1 MVEQAEGTTQGL
13 VCAKSRLTKRNLT
26 IPRLELVAGHMAVN
40 LAANVEKAIDRDLVK
55 AVHGWLDSTIALY
68 WIHGQGD
75 YRQFVANRVAKIQ
88 GHSHVKWHHVPTH
101 ENPADLGS
109 RGGKVVGNDLW
120 KLGPHWLQDPSQ
132 WPPEVTPKASPET
145 NLELKAV
152 MSSQALVTVSLPVES
167 DRFLDLL
174 EKFPLRKVLR
184 ICVWINRFL
193 GNCRTR
199 HKEREYWPLTTAEIQ
214 NCELWWIKKT
224 QAEATKDPFERTKV
238 HLNIQPNPN
247 GIFECRGRIDGEYP
261 VFLPC
266 SSSFTTKLV
275 ERAHLSTLH
284 GGVAMTMAK
293 VRERY
298 WVPKLRR
305 LVKQVRSKCFGCVR
319 VRAEAYKNPPP
330 EKLPTTRTQGTT
342 PFQVVGVDYAGP
354 IRYVTKNKAERKA
367 YLLLYGGSLTRAVHL
382 EVLKSMETSA
392 FTPSLKRFIARRGH
406 PKVIYSDNAKTF
418 KAAAKWLRKVQQD
431 ERFHA
436 FLAEN
441 AVEWRFNLSRAPW
454 WDGQYERLIGLFKRA
469 FHKTIGDGTLTWE
482 ELENVVLDV
491 EVALNNRPLNY
502 LEDDVE
508 MTSSPLAPCSV
519 LTPTL
524 RPRLNH
530 IKSKRWICGN
540 EQNFYASVSRR
551 YGIVGLASTFVV
563 YENVI
568 GSESASRHRVR
579 RSVKS

>member
-1 MVEQAEGTTQGL
+1 MLIGKNLFREMCETRISWDVEFAETMVRNWEDWYRQIPDCYEVPRSLAPYQQPVTAITLHAFGDASKTGVAAAVYAVVEQAEGTTQGL
-13 VCAKSRLTKRNLT
+13 VCAKSRLAKRNLT

-55 AVHGWLDSTIALY
+55 AVHGWLDSTVALY

-152 MSSQALVTVSLPVES
+152 MSSQALVTVSPPVES

-199 HKEREYWPLTTAEIQ
+199 HKEREYGPLTTAKIQ

-261 VFLPC
+261 VFLP
-266 SSSFTTKLV
+266 
-275 ERAHLSTLH
+275 
-284 GGVAMTMAK
+284 
-293 VRERY
+293 
-298 WVPKLRR
+298 
-305 LVKQVRSKCFGCVR
+305 
-319 VRAEAYKNPPP
+319 
-330 EKLPTTRTQGTT
+330 
-342 PFQVVGVDYAGP
+342 
-354 IRYVTKNKAERKA
+354 
-367 YLLLYGGSLTRAVHL
+367 
-382 EVLKSMETSA
+382 
-392 FTPSLKRFIARRGH
+392 
-406 PKVIYSDNAKTF
+406 
-418 KAAAKWLRKVQQD
+418 
-431 ERFHA
+431 
-436 FLAEN
+436 
-441 AVEWRFNLSRAPW
+441 
-454 WDGQYERLIGLFKRA
+454 
-469 FHKTIGDGTLTWE
+469 
-482 ELENVVLDV
+482 
-491 EVALNNRPLNY
+491 
-502 LEDDVE
+502 
-508 MTSSPLAPCSV
+508 
-519 LTPTL
+519 
-524 RPRLNH
+524 
-530 IKSKRWICGN
+530 
-540 EQNFYASVSRR
+540 
-551 YGIVGLASTFVV
+551 
-563 YENVI
+563 
-568 GSESASRHRVR
+568 
-579 RSVKS
+579 